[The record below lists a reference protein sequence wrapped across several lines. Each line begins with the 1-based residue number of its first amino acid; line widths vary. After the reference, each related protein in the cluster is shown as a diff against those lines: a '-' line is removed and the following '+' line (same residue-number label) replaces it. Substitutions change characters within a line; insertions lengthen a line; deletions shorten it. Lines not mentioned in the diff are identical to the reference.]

1 MEVRRRTASPDFAAG
16 EAQFFRALRAAFS
29 DIQAQCE
36 NEKVSNQ
43 RSFERNQQAIQQR
56 IHDLEFKCSDLARRK
71 RELEDAEREAAL
83 ELQKKR
89 YEEIQD
95 QKAHHELEERRR
107 RKFSALLREVRQGKR
122 KRFPTAKAQALGL
135 GGDQSDHTITGS
147 NKRRALTPRQAEP
160 SPNNW
165 MERQQ
170 DWTPER
176 QPQPSKPSVIETARH
191 FNNEGARA
199 QNELLSE
206 VFAHHSVRGTP
217 TTINSP
223 DISAEVQIPTSDAI
237 ANQKG
242 VASSPAEQAP
252 DGRTTRPQCSTGL
265 HGNPTTD
272 RDSIGELAGDH
283 RRSEERDNDQS
294 QSITRA
300 AGDALAQQPHCFSR
314 FEPAPPGVLHTNA
327 GHKEPGKDGSSRE
340 NGVESPGFGVI
351 DVVDIGLKF
360 PKTSEGSVNAKYPQ
374 PLTDSVKAGKPA
386 LIEMASR
393 TLEDQNLAA
402 AGSSQNLESIAKQAW
417 DSWQVTGPER
427 VRASPE
433 DATQPRVRT
442 RRKRKLQPKCNR
454 PPQRAF
460 CPQTLELR
468 PAATRQPEDTP
479 GFRRRIFQDGKK
491 VLHVPCPRGRP
502 GKRRELIS
510 LDSGKPKRSWK
521 RLDQVLFRKGN
532 PRTSSRAG
540 VPQLQEEEEEMRQA
554 ETTLSYVQNPG
565 RDKFG
570 PRPLAAAELTRKTST
585 KLAKSFQRELAN
597 ASRGFVAPLVP
608 GVIKDTAGKTVWD
621 IDSYKFLSSDA
632 KCPPTVNEKLWRQGR
647 LTAKQGL
654 FEVVPGIY
662 QLRSLD
668 ISNMTIVEGESGIIV
683 VDPLVSCEPAAAG
696 LELYRKHR
704 DPERRR
710 KVDGLVYTHSHT
722 DHFGGAG
729 GILERTEAE
738 AGAAGVPIIAPRG
751 FMEAVMSEN
760 LIAGPSMHKRSVY
773 MYGMALPK
781 GPKGHVGSGLG
792 IASSTGTRSLIPPTT
807 HVEKTA
813 ETATVSMHNI
823 TTLRGAQVRDS
834 KAWAKSLDEAIVL
847 LAEQRDLYL
856 YLHDQTV
863 RLMNLGLNGTEIA
876 EQLKLPPS
884 LENSWHCQ
892 GFYGSL
898 SHNVEGIY
906 QRYMTWFDGNPASLW
921 KHTPAAEGAR
931 YVECVGGISSL
942 CKKAERYIEKGDLR
956 FAATMLSHA
965 VSAFPSHQISR
976 VLLAKTYERLAY
988 NSENG
993 PWRNFYLTEAQGLRT
1008 GTRPGERELFRSP
1021 LAETL
1026 IVEQWFEILSVQVDS
1041 QKAVDNR
1048 FVIEV
1053 SITDTKEAW
1062 RLTVSNGVLNYR
1074 QQASGHV
1081 VGERPDLSISI
1092 TTMGLLDVLRGGDI
1106 EGVPRAKHHG
1116 DLEVLEKLLDI
1127 ISDRPPEM
1135 DVSAGASLVIW
1146 LNLTGV

>member
-107 RKFSALLREVRQGKR
+107 RKFSALLRGDSATNLRIVLTPRLHQDHHQSPAAKTGQLSDSGPGLLQSRNGQEIIGDVPSLGDGQYSSAGGLDTRMANEARHHFVELESNAALSPARNSAEERVSHEKSLGAVQEIIVADENHQTDQCSQIPDTTEVRQGKR

-206 VFAHHSVRGTP
+206 VFAHHS
-217 TTINSP
+217 
-223 DISAEVQIPTSDAI
+223 
-237 ANQKG
+237 
-242 VASSPAEQAP
+242 
-252 DGRTTRPQCSTGL
+252 
-265 HGNPTTD
+265 
-272 RDSIGELAGDH
+272 
-283 RRSEERDNDQS
+283 
-294 QSITRA
+294 
-300 AGDALAQQPHCFSR
+300 
-314 FEPAPPGVLHTNA
+314 
-327 GHKEPGKDGSSRE
+327 
-340 NGVESPGFGVI
+340 
-351 DVVDIGLKF
+351 
-360 PKTSEGSVNAKYPQ
+360 
-374 PLTDSVKAGKPA
+374 
-386 LIEMASR
+386 
-393 TLEDQNLAA
+393 
-402 AGSSQNLESIAKQAW
+402 
-417 DSWQVTGPER
+417 
-427 VRASPE
+427 
-433 DATQPRVRT
+433 
-442 RRKRKLQPKCNR
+442 
-454 PPQRAF
+454 
-460 CPQTLELR
+460 
-468 PAATRQPEDTP
+468 
-479 GFRRRIFQDGKK
+479 
-491 VLHVPCPRGRP
+491 
-502 GKRRELIS
+502 
-510 LDSGKPKRSWK
+510 RSWK

-554 ETTLSYVQNPG
+554 ETTLWKLP
-565 RDKFG
+565 
-570 PRPLAAAELTRKTST
+570 ELTRKTST

-807 HVEKTA
+807 HVEKT
-813 ETATVSMHNI
+813 
-823 TTLRGAQVRDS
+823 
-834 KAWAKSLDEAIVL
+834 
-847 LAEQRDLYL
+847 
-856 YLHDQTV
+856 
-863 RLMNLGLNGTEIA
+863 
-876 EQLKLPPS
+876 
-884 LENSWHCQ
+884 
-892 GFYGSL
+892 
-898 SHNVEGIY
+898 
-906 QRYMTWFDGNPASLW
+906 
-921 KHTPAAEGAR
+921 
-931 YVECVGGISSL
+931 
-942 CKKAERYIEKGDLR
+942 GD
-956 FAATMLSHA
+956 
-965 VSAFPSHQISR
+965 
-976 VLLAKTYERLAY
+976 
-988 NSENG
+988 
-993 PWRNFYLTEAQGLRT
+993 
-1008 GTRPGERELFRSP
+1008 
-1021 LAETL
+1021 
-1026 IVEQWFEILSVQVDS
+1026 
-1041 QKAVDNR
+1041 
-1048 FVIEV
+1048 
-1053 SITDTKEAW
+1053 
-1062 RLTVSNGVLNYR
+1062 
-1074 QQASGHV
+1074 
-1081 VGERPDLSISI
+1081 
-1092 TTMGLLDVLRGGDI
+1092 
-1106 EGVPRAKHHG
+1106 
-1116 DLEVLEKLLDI
+1116 
-1127 ISDRPPEM
+1127 
-1135 DVSAGASLVIW
+1135 
-1146 LNLTGV
+1146 